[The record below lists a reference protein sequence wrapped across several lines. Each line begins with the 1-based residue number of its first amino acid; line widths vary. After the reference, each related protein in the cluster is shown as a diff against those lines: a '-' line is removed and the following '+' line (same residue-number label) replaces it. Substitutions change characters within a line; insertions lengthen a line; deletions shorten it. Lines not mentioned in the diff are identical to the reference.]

1 MTITKKN
8 GYELS
13 PPYKSGNYVRTP
25 LRIPVSM
32 VKDENWIPGAP
43 YMYIKNPDVPYLD
56 NNSASR
62 CQTNTV

>member
-32 VKDENWIPGAP
+32 VKNENWIPGAP
-43 YMYIKNPDVPYLD
+43 YIQNPAVSYFD
-56 NNSASR
+56 NNCVSR
-62 CQTNTV
+62 CQTNTK